1 MPGDVRTTLD
11 LDLQNDVQ
19 GIIAARRADLD
30 RHGAGAAAVAV
41 MDNATGDWLAWE
53 GSGAY
58 FDPAQGGAIDGVVT
72 PRQPGSALKPF
83 TYALAFQRGFTPASI
98 LPDLPSHFPTAEEG
112 ILYSPRNYDGVF
124 RGPMR
129 ARQALAGS
137 ENVPAVWLLSQ
148 MGVAPLLDLL
158 RGLGFSTLDQS
169 AEFYGYGLT
178 LGDPEVRLDEMI
190 AAYASLARGG
200 SYLPPRSV
208 LSGASGAGS
217 GERGAENR
225 VSGDPF
231 LTPHA
236 SLFTP
241 HSVMSQRTAFWI
253 TDILSDNEAR
263 AFVFGRGGSLEFPF
277 PVAAKTGTSQA
288 YRDNWTLGYTREVTV
303 GVWVGNFDG
312 APMKN
317 SSGVT
322 GAGPIFHEVML
333 AAQRRALGRMPGP
346 LDPPIVDGPTGM
358 TPVRI
363 CGLSGQKET
372 AECPSGAQELLPLDE
387 VPPVCRWHVREGGA
401 VRTHWPPEYRSWAA
415 GREASAGSAPSPGQT
430 HRGAQFA
437 IENPPEGA
445 TYWIDPTL
453 RPEFQTLEFRAM
465 ASDPG
470 APVSWILDGVSLGE
484 RPAALPLRWPLKPG
498 RHRLA
503 ASDRAGHRA
512 EIEFTV
518 K

>member
-1 MPGDVRTTLD
+1 M
-11 LDLQNDVQ
+11 
-19 GIIAARRADLD
+19 
-30 RHGAGAAAVAV
+30 
-41 MDNATGDWLAWE
+41 
-53 GSGAY
+53 
-58 FDPAQGGAIDGVVT
+58 
-72 PRQPGSALKPF
+72 
-83 TYALAFQRGFTPASI
+83 
-98 LPDLPSHFPTAEEG
+98 
-112 ILYSPRNYDGVF
+112 
-124 RGPMR
+124 
-129 ARQALAGS
+129 
-137 ENVPAVWLLSQ
+137 LSQ

-178 LGDPEVRLDEMI
+178 LGAPEVRLDEMI
-190 AAYASLARGG
+190 GAYASLARGG
-200 SYLPPRSV
+200 IYLAPRAV
-208 LSGASGAGS
+208 LSNSSGAGS
-217 GERGAENR
+217 AGGDGVNEPTSQRVNEGAGKSVLEPRR
-225 VSGDPF
+225 V
-231 LTPHA
+231 L
-236 SLFTP
+236 
-241 HSVMSQRTAFWI
+241 SQRTAFWI

-263 AFVFGRGGSLEFPF
+263 SFVFGRGGSLEFPF

-333 AAQRRALGRMPGP
+333 AAERRALGRMPGP
-346 LDPPIVDGPTGM
+346 VDPRIVDAPKGM

-363 CGLSGQKET
+363 CGLSGHKET
-372 AECPSGAQELLPLDE
+372 PECPSGAEELLPLDE

-401 VRTHWPPEYRSWAA
+401 VRTLWPPEYRSWAA
-415 GREASAGSAPSPGQT
+415 GREAILVTAPSPG
-430 HRGAQFA
+430 HARHGARFA

-453 RPEFQTLEFRAM
+453 RPEFQALEFRAV
-465 ASDPG
+465 AFDPG
-470 APVSWILDGVSLGE
+470 APISWILDGVSLGE
-484 RPAALPLRWPLKPG
+484 RPAALPVRWPLKPG
-498 RHRLA
+498 QHRLT

-512 EIEFTV
+512 EVGFTV